1 MNKIAIDNINNLLN
15 INDET
20 KFMFNGKELI
30 LDRESKDIEYGLYL
44 TFNEIFYIIN
54 NTNDNRNILLRN
66 INNVLDNLY
75 ENEQFTNLLD
85 DNDNLKNTMT
95 EICDKADFLTEKYM
109 HRGLCSIFMDEI
121 FSRCISYSKSIVNRP
136 HWLIDFTKK
145 SVKSDASSDSS
156 ESDDEDDGFIK
167 ED

>member
-15 INDET
+15 INDES

-54 NTNDNRNILLRN
+54 NTNNNRNILLRH

-75 ENEQFTNLLD
+75 ENEQFTNQLD
-85 DNDNLKNTMT
+85 DNDNLKNTMD
-95 EICDKADFLTEKYM
+95 EICDRTEFLTEKYM
-109 HRGLCSIFMDEI
+109 NKGLCSIFMDEI
-121 FSRCISYSKSIVNRP
+121 FSRCILYSKSIVNRP
-136 HWLIDFTKK
+136 YWLIDFTKK
-145 SVKSDASSDSS
+145 PVVVDDSS

>member
-15 INDET
+15 INDES

-54 NTNDNRNILLRN
+54 NTNNNRNILLRN
-66 INNVLDNLY
+66 INDVLDNLY
-75 ENEQFTNLLD
+75 ENEQFTNQLD
-85 DNDNLKNTMT
+85 DNDNLKNTMD
-95 EICDKADFLTEKYM
+95 EICDRAEFLTEKYM
-109 HRGLCSIFMDEI
+109 NRGLCSIFMDEV
-121 FSRCISYSKSIVNRP
+121 FSRCILYSKSIVNRP
-136 HWLIDFTKK
+136 TWLIDFTKK
-145 SVKSDASSDSS
+145 PVVVDDSS